1 MESQCRPG
9 EAPKKKEE
17 SQVLIIQSA
26 REGHP
31 DASVGCC
38 YFHSTYVSAA
48 VFNVAIYLQA
58 RKSCCGE

>member
-9 EAPKKKEE
+9 EAPKNKEE

-31 DASVGCC
+31 DASVGGVILL
-38 YFHSTYVSAA
+38 FS
-48 VFNVAIYLQA
+48 
-58 RKSCCGE
+58 